1 MEGETVSVVQSW
13 RLKAVWVEEDVKGFV
28 ADY

>member
-13 RLKAVWVEEDVKGFV
+13 RLKEVWEEEDVKGFV